1 MYSIAK
7 PRRVR
12 SSRRGPG
19 VEEYRVRV
27 VPRPA
32 LPVFQAFNESR
43 PADPVLPRLVNGDFV
58 LLCPPDQL
66 DERVARIRM
75 HGLAHL
81 SQVSQLF
88 RAAG

>member
-1 MYSIAK
+1 MYAIAK

-12 SSRRGPG
+12 SSRRGAG

-32 LPVFQAFNESR
+32 LPVCRAFNESR
-43 PADPVLPRLVNGDFV
+43 PAELVLPRLVNGDFV
-58 LLCPPDQL
+58 LLCAPDQL
-66 DERVARIRM
+66 DERLARIRT

-81 SQVSQLF
+81 SDVTQLV
-88 RAAG
+88 ADAN